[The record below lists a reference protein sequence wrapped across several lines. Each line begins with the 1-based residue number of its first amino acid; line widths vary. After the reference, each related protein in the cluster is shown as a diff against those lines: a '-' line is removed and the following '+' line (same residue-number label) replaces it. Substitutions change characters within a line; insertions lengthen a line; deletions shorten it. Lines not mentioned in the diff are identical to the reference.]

1 MIEGSLKKKI
11 IGLCPERAPAS
22 VDAAASVAADRI
34 AGNRRS
40 EPTHDGAV
48 RSRYGSPPVWAE
60 VASGSSARAHAQR
73 IGREAIEGERVGG
86 GGRRHAVREGE
97 PQRRS
102 GSGQTVASA
111 SQAEELRGFCSD
123 RAAGVSSAGSE
134 GVATAPCAGAG
145 EELAAAPDYATH
157 RMAAIASALAQGGGG
172 SAALQQELQH
182 ALAWQATRGQY
193 PPPPAI
199 FGHAS
204 GLAQA
209 QLTQAQLAYPDG
221 GVAGG
226 LLYAGS
232 GASLGVPPPTVSQLA
247 SPVVYGF
254 APPAPVVYGVLAMQP
269 AAALFLAPDVAG
281 HSLSA
286 MQRPPAHGLAG
297 APYPEPY
304 PGLAEHSPLP
314 QMVPDTPSL
323 EALLSSPRWAGL
335 VEAEFH
341 SRGERDYFEQM
352 DRQSG
357 HIASVIPRARA
368 AGLTHLL
375 HIDDDELVY
384 CAAGLPPLF
393 RLLSAAG
400 VERPNVHMQNVEALL
415 PAPDCDNPFAAV
427 RSFRHFPTQYCSY
440 TNGKSFGVLA
450 AAGLRS
456 HGPHH
461 FRSAATCGGGGAGS
475 LDLPAGVAVVLHYES
490 ATYAKWRT
498 KYLELARRHG
508 DAPEVLSRVPFAFYR
523 QSLSSARKLLH
534 AEAEVRLR
542 TPAAAERMRAAE
554 EGAVRLWSKWKG
566 ITRLSPGGVTASP
579 GRAAPD
585 G

>member
-1 MIEGSLKKKI
+1 LPMG
-11 IGLCPERAPAS
+11 G
-22 VDAAASVAADRI
+22 DAAAAL
-34 AGNRRS
+34 
-40 EPTHDGAV
+40 GA
-48 RSRYGSPPVWAE
+48 S
-60 VASGSSARAHAQR
+60 
-73 IGREAIEGERVGG
+73 
-86 GGRRHAVREGE
+86 
-97 PQRRS
+97 
-102 GSGQTVASA
+102 
-111 SQAEELRGFCSD
+111 F
-123 RAAGVSSAGSE
+123 GVS
-134 GVATAPCAGAG
+134 
-145 EELAAAPDYATH
+145 LAVVSMIKQPANFETWLRYH
-157 RMAAIASALAQGGGG
+157 R
-172 SAALQQELQH
+172 
-182 ALAWQATRGQY
+182 
-193 PPPPAI
+193 
-199 FGHAS
+199 
-204 GLAQA
+204 
-209 QLTQAQLAYPDG
+209 D
-221 GVAGG
+221 
-226 LLYAGS
+226 
-232 GASLGVPPPTVSQLA
+232 SLGVTRFYLRV
-247 SPVVYGF
+247 
-254 APPAPVVYGVLAMQP
+254 
-269 AAALFLAPDVAG
+269 
-281 HSLSA
+281 
-286 MQRPPAHGLAG
+286 
-297 APYPEPY
+297 E
-304 PGLAEHSPLP
+304 
-314 QMVPDTPSL
+314 DTPSL

-554 EGAVRLWSKWKG
+554 EGAVRLWSKWKVEPEGLPPPPPPGETPLVLPQG